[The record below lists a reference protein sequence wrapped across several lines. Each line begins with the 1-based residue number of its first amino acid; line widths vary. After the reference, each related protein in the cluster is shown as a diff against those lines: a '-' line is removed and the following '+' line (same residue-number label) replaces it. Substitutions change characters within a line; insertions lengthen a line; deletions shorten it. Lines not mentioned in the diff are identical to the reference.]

1 MPFFLVP
8 FATFLM
14 TTFAFL
20 LKHPFV
26 TKMLF
31 FSIFVGIIAAA
42 LSFLFD
48 MVRPYIVSS
57 SALSIAYQLGL
68 FQALA
73 LYITIVLAG
82 FGVKQV
88 LAFVRS

>member
-1 MPFFLVP
+1 MPFFLAP
-8 FATFLM
+8 LASFLASA
-14 TTFAFL
+14 FAFL
-20 LKHPFV
+20 IKHPFV
-26 TKMLF
+26 TKMMF
-31 FSIFVGIIAAA
+31 FSIFIGIIATA

-48 MVRPYIVSS
+48 LVRPYILSS
-57 SALSIAYQLGL
+57 TALSIAYQLGL

-88 LAFVRS
+88 LAFIRS